1 MPSDTATASAPLRRV
16 SWLLAG
22 LAALFVAVW
31 QGPALYFVEGLASYL
46 PVHMFAETFSIVVAM
61 LVFGVAWN
69 AYSAERAGNIIILA
83 CALLAVA
90 VLDFA
95 HMLSFK
101 GMPEVI
107 TPSGP
112 EKAINLWL
120 AARLFAALGLLAAAL
135 RPWRPLARAS
145 TRYWL
150 LSGSLLAAVAVSWLG
165 LAHPEAWPRT
175 FIPGKGLTQFKIGAE
190 YAIIAIML
198 YPAARFYALARQRQP
213 YDAAG
218 LFAAAVITILS
229 ELAFTLYS
237 DVADVFNLLGH
248 VYKVI
253 AYYFIYRAV
262 FVASVREPYQ
272 RLDAELAENRR
283 IARELRIASRY
294 TRSLI
299 EASLDPLVTISADGK
314 ITDVNAA
321 TERATGLSRADLVGT
336 DFSDYFTEPDRAR
349 NGYREVFSRGFVTDY
364 PLAIHH
370 RDGHVTDVLYNAS
383 VYRDEDGKVLG
394 VFAAARDITAR
405 KKAEAEVHAL
415 NVELEQRVAA
425 RTAEL
430 EAANKELEAFSYS
443 VSHDLRTPLRAIDGF
458 SRIVLDE
465 YQDKLDDEGKRL
477 LNIVRDNTVKMGQLI
492 DDILKFS
499 RAGRTQLT
507 FSEVDMAGLARE
519 VWEELAPTAAGHE
532 LKVEIGAIPPARGDR
547 AMLRQ
552 VFVNLLSNAIK
563 FSRAK
568 PSAVIKVGAAV
579 EAGERI
585 YFVQDN
591 GAGFDMQYA
600 DKLFGVFQRLHAVEE
615 FEGTGIGLAIV
626 KRIVTRHGGRV
637 WAEGK
642 VNEGATFYFVLP
654 APEG

>member
-1 MPSDTATASAPLRRV
+1 MPSNHAQSIALRRV
-16 SWLLAG
+16 FWLLAG
-22 LAALFVAVW
+22 LAALFIAVW
-31 QGPALYFVEGLASYL
+31 QGPALYFVQGLASYL
-46 PVHMFAETFSIVVAM
+46 PLHMFAETFSIVVAM

-69 AYSAERAGNIIILA
+69 AYSVERAGNIIILA
-83 CALLAVA
+83 CALFAVA
-90 VLDFA
+90 FLDFA

-101 GMPEVI
+101 GMPEVM

-120 AARLFAALGLLAAAL
+120 AARLVAALGLFAASL
-135 RPWRPLARAS
+135 RPWRPFAYPS
-145 TRYWL
+145 SRYWL
-150 LSGSLLAAVAVSWLG
+150 LAAGLAVAIAVGWLG
-165 LAHPEAWPRT
+165 LAHPESWPRT
-175 FIPGKGLTQFKIGAE
+175 FVPGKGLTPFKIGAE

-198 YPAARFYALARQRQP
+198 LPAARFYWEARQQQP
-213 YDAAG
+213 YDAAA
-218 LFAAAVITILS
+218 LFAATVITILS

-248 VYKVI
+248 LYKIV

-283 IARELRIASRY
+283 IAKELRSASRY

-299 EASLDPLVTISADGK
+299 EASLDPLVTISVEGK

-321 TERATGLSRADLVGT
+321 TERATGMSRAELVGT

-349 NGYREVFSRGFVTDY
+349 DGYRQVFSQGYVTDY
-364 PLAIHH
+364 PLAIRH
-370 RDGHVTDVLYNAS
+370 RDGRLTDVLYNAS
-383 VYRDEDGKVLG
+383 IYRDEGGEVLG
-394 VFAAARDITAR
+394 VFAAARDITGR
-405 KKAEAEVHAL
+405 KKAEAEVRAL
-415 NVELEQRVAA
+415 NEELEQRVAA

-458 SRIVLDE
+458 SRILLDE
-465 YQDKLDDEGKRL
+465 YKDKVDDEGKRL
-477 LNIVRDNTVKMGQLI
+477 LNILRDNTVRMGQLI
-492 DDILKFS
+492 DDILRFS
-499 RAGRTQLT
+499 RAGRTELT
-507 FSEVDMAGLARE
+507 FSAIDMEALARE
-519 VWEELAPTAAGHE
+519 VLDELLPGAAGRE
-532 LKVEIGAIPPARGDR
+532 LKVEIGGIPPAKGDR
-547 AMLRQ
+547 AMMRQ

-568 PSAVIKVGAAV
+568 PIPTIKVGAA
-579 EAGERI
+579 AGRGEVV

-591 GAGFDMQYA
+591 GAGFDMHYA
-600 DKLFGVFQRLHAVEE
+600 DRLFGVFQRLHTAEE

-626 KRIVTRHGGRV
+626 KRIITRHGGRV
-637 WAEGK
+637 WAESK
-642 VNEGATFYFVLP
+642 LNEGATFYFAMP
-654 APEG
+654 AQDS